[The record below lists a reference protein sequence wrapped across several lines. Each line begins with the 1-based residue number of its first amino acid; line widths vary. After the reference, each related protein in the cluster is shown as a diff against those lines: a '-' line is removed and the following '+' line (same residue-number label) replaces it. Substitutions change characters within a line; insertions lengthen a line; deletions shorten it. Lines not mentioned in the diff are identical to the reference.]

1 MQFKLAQV
9 AYRCLEIILLNQNA
23 RAWVWFKLLVVD
35 QSSRPYATWLM
46 DASKVLQRSL
56 LAALEE
62 VEITELASR
71 VKHMLLSE
79 TMNIMKT
86 MKRCSN
92 TIRAPK
98 SKEQWPSMDKLPHL
112 SQTCIQVLFHLSI
125 RSRITSNSNRWA
137 LLWQPSKRE

>member
-1 MQFKLAQV
+1 M
-9 AYRCLEIILLNQNA
+9 
-23 RAWVWFKLLVVD
+23 WFKLLVVD

-62 VEITELASR
+62 VEIIELASR

-98 SKEQWPSMDKLPHL
+98 SKEQ
-112 SQTCIQVLFHLSI
+112 
-125 RSRITSNSNRWA
+125 
-137 LLWQPSKRE
+137 